1 MFKHNLKHPSHS
13 AGNVIDYA
21 SHYCP
26 NDSLEVLNVK
36 QYGQYFTDHD
46 MILVNIEDFFK

>member
-1 MFKHNLKHPSHS
+1 MFKHNLKHPLHS
-13 AGNVIDYA
+13 AGNVIAYA

-26 NDSLEVLNVK
+26 NDSIEVLDVK

-46 MILVNIEDFFK
+46 MILVNIEDFLK